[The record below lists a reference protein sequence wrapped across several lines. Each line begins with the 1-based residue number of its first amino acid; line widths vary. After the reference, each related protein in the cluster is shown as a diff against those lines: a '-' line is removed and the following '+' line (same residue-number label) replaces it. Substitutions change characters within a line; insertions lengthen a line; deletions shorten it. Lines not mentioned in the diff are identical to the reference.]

1 MYLKWDIT
9 VLVAVTANLKLNNE
23 YIILKSYVKHSRKLN
38 YMSNLFAERMKNV
51 HKSFIREILKVTEDK
66 NIISFAG
73 GLPNPKSFPVAEIGE
88 AVSEVLSQNGDE
100 ILQYSTTE
108 GYLPLREYIAER
120 YSKKG
125 LEVSADEILITN
137 GSQQGIDLVS
147 KVFLNKGDKVLVE
160 NPTYLAAIQSF
171 GLFEPQFISV
181 PLLEDGVD
189 IDSLQRILEENKIKM
204 FYSVTNFQNPT
215 GITYSKEKRQ
225 KLAEILKNEDTVFVE
240 DNPYGEIR
248 FLGKDIPPVKAY
260 LEDSVLFGSFSK
272 IVSPGMRLGWI
283 VANEEIMEKI
293 IIAKQASDLHSN
305 YFTQRA
311 VYKYLTH
318 NNIDE
323 HIEKIKEMYRNQ
335 RNMMVSMIEKYFP
348 ENVEYTKP
356 EGGMFLWVTLPEGVS
371 SMDLFDLAIKENV
384 AFVPGQAFYVD
395 GSGMNSLRLN
405 FSNSNEEQIEEGIKR
420 LGNAINKLLD

>member
-1 MYLKWDIT
+1 MNT
-9 VLVAVTANLKLNNE
+9 
-23 YIILKSYVKHSRKLN
+23 
-38 YMSNLFAERMKNV
+38 LFAERMKSV
-51 HKSFIREILKVTEDK
+51 HKSFIREILKVTEDSS
-66 NIISFAG
+66 IISFAG
-73 GLPNPKSFPVAEIGE
+73 GLPNPKSFPVKEIKK
-88 AVSEVLSQNGDE
+88 AASKVLSENGE
-100 ILQYSTTE
+100 EALQYSTTE
-108 GYLPLREYIAER
+108 GYRPLREYIAKR
-120 YSKKG
+120 YFKDG
-125 LEVSADEILITN
+125 LKVDADEILITN

-171 GLFEPQFISV
+171 GLFEPQFMSV

-189 IDSLQRILEENKIKM
+189 IDSLQKILDENKIKM

-215 GITYSKEKRQ
+215 GITYSREKRQ

-248 FLGKDIPPVKAY
+248 FLGEDIPPVNAY
-260 LEDSVLFGSFSK
+260 LENSILFGSFSK
-272 IVSPGMRLGWI
+272 VVSPGMRLGWI

-305 YFTQRA
+305 YFTQRV
-311 VYKYLTH
+311 VYQYLTH
-318 NNIDE
+318 NEIDK

-335 RNMMVSMIEKYFP
+335 RNLMVSMIEKYFP

-356 EGGMFLWVTLPEGVS
+356 EGGMFLWVTLPEGLS
-371 SMDLFDLAIKENV
+371 SMDLFELAINENV

-395 GSGMNSLRLN
+395 GRGNNSLRLN
-405 FSNSNEEQIEEGIKR
+405 FSNSNEKQIEEGIKR
-420 LGNAINKLLD
+420 LGNAINELMN

>member
-1 MYLKWDIT
+1 M
-9 VLVAVTANLKLNNE
+9 N
-23 YIILKSYVKHSRKLN
+23 
-38 YMSNLFAERMKNV
+38 NLFAERMKSV

-73 GLPNPKSFPVAEIGE
+73 GLPNPKSFPVTEIGE
-88 AVSEVLSQNGDE
+88 AVSKILSQNGEE

-125 LEVSADEILITN
+125 LKVSADEILITN

-147 KVFLNKGDKVLVE
+147 KVFLNKRDKVLVE
-160 NPTYLAAIQSF
+160 DPTYLAAIQSF
-171 GLFEPQFISV
+171 GLFEPQFVSV

-189 IDSLQRILEENKIKM
+189 IDSLQRILAENKIKL

-225 KLAEILKNEDTVFVE
+225 KLAEILKNEDIVFVE

-248 FLGKDIPPVKAY
+248 FLGEDIPPVKAY

-283 VANEEIMEKI
+283 VANEDIMEKL

-311 VYKYLTH
+311 VYQYLID
-318 NNIDE
+318 NDIDE
-323 HIEKIKEMYRNQ
+323 HIEKIKEMYRDQ
-335 RNMMVSMIEKYFP
+335 RNLMVSMIEKYFP

-356 EGGMFLWVTLPEGVS
+356 EGGMFLWVTLPEGLS
-371 SMDLFDLAIKENV
+371 SMDLFELAITENV

-395 GSGMNSLRLN
+395 DSGNNSLRLN
-405 FSNSNEEQIEEGIKR
+405 FSNSNNDQIEEGIKR
-420 LGNAINKLLD
+420 LGNAINKLRN